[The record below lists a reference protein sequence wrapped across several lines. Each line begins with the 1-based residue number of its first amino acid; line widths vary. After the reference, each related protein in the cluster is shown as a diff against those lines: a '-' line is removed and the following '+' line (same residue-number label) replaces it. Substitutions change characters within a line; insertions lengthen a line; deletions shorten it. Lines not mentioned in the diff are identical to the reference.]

1 MTILIVEDNPEMR
14 RLLRGLLEDVVEAI
28 FECEDGAEALATYE
42 AHRPDWVLMDI
53 KMQDID
59 GIEATRQLTQTW
71 PAARVA
77 MVTDYDDT
85 QLREA
90 AQLAGAKAYVLK
102 ENLLEIRKIL
112 LGAAR
117 PVSNNVTK
125 RSVC

>member
-14 RLLRGLLEDVVEAI
+14 RLLCGLLADIVEAI
-28 FECEDGAEALATYE
+28 FECEDGAEAPAAYE

-53 KMQDID
+53 KMHDAD
-59 GIEATRQLTQTW
+59 GIEATRQITRTW
-71 PAARVA
+71 PAANVA

-90 AQLAGAKAYVLK
+90 AQLAGAKEYVLK